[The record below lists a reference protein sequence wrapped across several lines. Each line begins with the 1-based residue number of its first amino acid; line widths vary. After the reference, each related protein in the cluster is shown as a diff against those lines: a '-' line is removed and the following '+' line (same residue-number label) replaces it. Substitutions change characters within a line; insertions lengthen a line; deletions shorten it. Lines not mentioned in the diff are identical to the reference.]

1 MHRWDRV
8 VDAYMDIYGSRGLSP
23 GSVKLTRRELD
34 RFGNWLKQRR
44 PRPNLE
50 RLSSD
55 LIVSYIK
62 ERNVF
67 RSRGTLSSHISVLR
81 CFGEFLVSEGLWS
94 SNPLRWLRGP
104 KLDSRSRL
112 PQRLSRESLTQL
124 LEAAASSRLWYSR
137 HLWVTALCLFYGTG
151 IRRGELSRLNIT
163 DWDGAQS
170 TLRVDGRKT
179 GRQRVVPAADLVY
192 RSVESYLPQRQNILE
207 SCGHLDEPSLL
218 VNHKGERLSAT
229 GISRGIHNLARRSG
243 VRLLSLHQFR
253 HTCASDLLEEG
264 LSLPQVKAILGHQ
277 TISTTIRYLH
287 IADPQKHEAMQ
298 CHPLNQWLPCQEVC
312 S

>member
-1 MHRWDRV
+1 V
-8 VDAYMDIYGSRGLSP
+8 
-23 GSVKLTRRELD
+23 
-34 RFGNWLKQRR
+34 
-44 PRPNLE
+44 
-50 RLSSD
+50 SSD

-67 RSRGTLSSHISVLR
+67 RARGTISGHMSILR
-81 CFGEFLVSEGLWS
+81 CFGEFLVAEGVWS

-124 LEAAASSRLWYSR
+124 LEAAASSRLRYSR
-137 HLWVTALCLFYGTG
+137 HQWVAVLCLFYGTG

-163 DWDGAQS
+163 DWDGAQGI
-170 TLRVDGRKT
+170 LRVDGRKT
-179 GRQRVVPAADLVY
+179 ARERMVAAADLVH
-192 RSVESYLPQRQNILE
+192 RSVESYLPQRQIILE
-207 SCGHLDEPSLL
+207 SCGRLDQPSLL
-218 VNHKGERLSAT
+218 VNHKGERLSVTA
-229 GISRGIHNLARRSG
+229 ISRGIHHLARRSG

-277 TISTTIRYLH
+277 AISTTIRYLH
-287 IADPQKHEAMQ
+287 IADPQKHEAIR